1 MSPKKFLTDMDVEIN
16 EGARGSTDLVPG
28 PPVMFG
34 QDLVQVRD
42 EITADTPEK
51 SQLRK
56 QVSDLVDALQY
67 EENKV
72 HQEIHE
78 VKVDA
83 GEKVKAVLKD
93 QLANFKLVAIDYEQ
107 HARAICEKD
116 VAETRADI
124 HGQAIS
130 AINERERRLAK

>member
-1 MSPKKFLTDMDVEIN
+1 MHPVQDMDVEVG
-16 EGARGSTDLVPG
+16 ERARGSSDVVPTHDPRLDLAQAQP
-28 PPVMFG
+28 
-34 QDLVQVRD
+34 
-42 EITADTPEK
+42 ENTADTSEK
-51 SQLRK
+51 ARLRR
-56 QVSDLVDALQY
+56 QDSDLVDALQY

-83 GEKVKAVLKD
+83 GEKVKALLKD
-93 QLANFKLVAIDYEQ
+93 QRANFERVASEYEQ
-107 HARAICEKD
+107 YAKDICQKE

-130 AINERERRLAK
+130 AINEREQRLNEEHM